1 MKKEDKTE
9 TAINM
14 FFMLVL
20 IVIGIS
26 GIFFTVVSSLKP
38 WPIYFAPLTSLKRGF
53 FLPLF
58 QKSGVKAPVSRSHYA
73 SNKITLLLS
82 PAIYGLRNGNFIDA
96 LRSSSNDGLGNRQSD
111 SNAWK
116 NKVPSLPRRG

>member
-38 WPIYFAPLTSLKRGF
+38 
-53 FLPLF
+53 
-58 QKSGVKAPVSRSHYA
+58 
-73 SNKITLLLS
+73 
-82 PAIYGLRNGNFIDA
+82 
-96 LRSSSNDGLGNRQSD
+96 
-111 SNAWK
+111 
-116 NKVPSLPRRG
+116 